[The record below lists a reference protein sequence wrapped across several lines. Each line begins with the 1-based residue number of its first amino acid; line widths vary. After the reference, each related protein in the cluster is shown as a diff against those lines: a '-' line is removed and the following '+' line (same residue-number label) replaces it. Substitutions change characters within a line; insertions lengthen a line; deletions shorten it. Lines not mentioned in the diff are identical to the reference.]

1 MSDQEELLLMAQAM
15 QDIKDNE
22 NEQKASAETYMEN
35 AKSYVEKDKPGKAF
49 EAAMQA
55 YSIYSNMFAE
65 NDEVK
70 WQVEAN
76 SVCKIAFKIATTI
89 RDNQQSPM
97 PNTNRVST
105 GSNNGQPSERQGVN
119 PSSIMPAEPNT
130 LGFQD
135 LAGMRTEKAKIIAS
149 VIRPLRF
156 PNMLVSSRSLLMY
169 GPPGTGKTMLARHM
183 QGEFNLHFGH
193 QIDMVFATGASIKG
207 KYYGE
212 SEKNLRAYFTR
223 CQSLA
228 VESHVPFTIL
238 FVDEFDA
245 LAEDRNK
252 SEGPSIVNEMLT
264 LIGSDQ
270 YNHVLFVAATNL
282 PQNLDSAV
290 MRRMQLTMLVDLPND
305 EARRE
310 MVRQK
315 IRKRFFVKDA
325 KIDEC
330 DFCEQFI
337 SLIVKWTG
345 LSEEG
350 ANTLSTDYGLGTH
363 KLRSL
368 GKVKQSEAKSTYGY
382 SFSDMNNA
390 LDGVFNDMAVAKLRA
405 PRGDKECSYIC
416 PADTP
421 RCTICD
427 DIDDIANKLTLALED
442 INTYGKTADSSDF
455 NIVKTTFMKY
465 RSTITDSDY
474 LMHMNYQYGA

>member
-1 MSDQEELLLMAQAM
+1 MSDPDDLLSMLQAL
-15 QDIKDNE
+15 QDINEIENDQKD
-22 NEQKASAETYMEN
+22 SAERYME
-35 AKSYVEKDKPGKAF
+35 KSYRYVEERKLGEAF

-55 YSIYSNMFAE
+55 YTIYINMFKGNE
-65 NDEVK
+65 KVK
-70 WQVEAN
+70 WQNEAN
-76 SVCKIAFKIATTI
+76 RALKIATAI
-89 RDNQQSPM
+89 RDKQQSPM

-119 PSSIMPAEPNT
+119 PSSIMPAEPNA
-130 LGFQD
+130 LGFRD

-156 PNMLVSSRSLLMY
+156 PKMLVSSRSLLMY

-183 QGEFNLHFGH
+183 QGEFNLQFGQ

-223 CQSLA
+223 CQSIA
-228 VESHVPFTIL
+228 VERDVPFTIL

-264 LIGSDQ
+264 LIGSDE
-270 YNHVLFVAATNL
+270 YNRVLFVAATNL

-305 EARRE
+305 VARRE
-310 MVRQK
+310 MVMQK
-315 IRKRFFVKDA
+315 IRKRFFVDDA
-325 KIDEC
+325 KIYEC

-337 SLIVKWTG
+337 NLIVEWTG

-350 ANTLSTDYGLGTH
+350 ADTLSKKYKVGKTDV
-363 KLRSL
+363 SL
-368 GKVKQSEAKSTYGY
+368 GKVRQSEAKSTYGY

-390 LDGVFNDMAVAKLRA
+390 LDGVFNDMAVAKLRDDTG
-405 PRGDKECSYIC
+405 RGCSYIC
-416 PADTP
+416 PADRS
-421 RCTICD
+421 RCKICD
-427 DIDDIANKLTLALED
+427 DIEEKANTLKLELKD
-442 INTYGKTADSSDF
+442 INTYGKTADKSPDF
-455 NIVKTTFMKY
+455 DIVKTTFMKY